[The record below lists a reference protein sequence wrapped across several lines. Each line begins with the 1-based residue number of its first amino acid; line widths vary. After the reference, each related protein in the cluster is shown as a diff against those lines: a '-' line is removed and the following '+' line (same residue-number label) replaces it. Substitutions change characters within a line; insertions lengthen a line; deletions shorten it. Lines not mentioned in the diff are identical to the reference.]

1 MTTTPEHSPALL
13 DRLPAQV
20 AALLG
25 VLCAVVAFFW
35 DSGLCSFLLMLA
47 GLLVTIIGAALTPD
61 GWLVDPEEAE

>member
-1 MTTTPEHSPALL
+1 MTISQDKPS
-13 DRLPAQV
+13 DRVDRRPAQI

-35 DSGLCSFLLMLA
+35 DSGLYSFLLVIG
-47 GLLVTIIGAALTPD
+47 GLLATIVGVVLTPD